1 MSQGKTTE
9 FAGKEPAIN
18 SQEAENAE
26 KLAAAFDGLNVQTD
40 ANGVVANEAIQTPA
54 AEEKIEL
61 AKKKDKKKNSIMK
74 ALTPFK

>member
-1 MSQGKTTE
+1 MSQDKTTE

-54 AEEKIEL
+54 AG
-61 AKKKDKKKNSIMK
+61 
-74 ALTPFK
+74 PQ